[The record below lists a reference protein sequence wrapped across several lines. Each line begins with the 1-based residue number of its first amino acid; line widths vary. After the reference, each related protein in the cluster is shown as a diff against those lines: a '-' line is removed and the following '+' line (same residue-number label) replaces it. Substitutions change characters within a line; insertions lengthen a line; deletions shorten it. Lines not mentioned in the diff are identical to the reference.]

1 MLCSWWRIAH
11 GHCPQNWDNPW
22 SQLPVW
28 LKKLFCVI
36 KGYLISFLLSN
47 IIGYLRF
54 CGLDVFLSIQF
65 THYRSMFLY
74 VMIFLSFPLSGKLL
88 HDGFWIFDRLNRL
101 FSALFF
107 CFGFCN
113 LLLFSWKL
121 FYAFNLSALAILFFC
136 YSFAPSLGFL
146 FGRSC
151 FCNCF
156 LYFLKIFTSE
166 VIFFWKLLLCNCFL
180 MENFTSVNIFFQKT
194 FTFTGIFFFENF
206 ALAID
211 LLWNFLLSVI
221 IKCFYFLPLHL
232 IGALRIYLYIGIT
245 SL

>member
-1 MLCSWWRIAH
+1 MM
-11 GHCPQNWDNPW
+11 D
-22 SQLPVW
+22 
-28 LKKLFCVI
+28 FE
-36 KGYLISFLLSN
+36 YLIDWIVFFGSFL
-47 IIGYLRF
+47 
-54 CGLDVFLSIQF
+54 
-65 THYRSMFLY
+65 
-74 VMIFLSFPLSGKLL
+74 
-88 HDGFWIFDRLNRL
+88 
-101 FSALFF
+101 

-136 YSFAPSLGFL
+136 FSFAPSLGFL

-194 FTFTGIFFFENF
+194 FTFCRDFLFWKLCSCNWF
-206 ALAID
+206 ALELFAFSDFQMLLLFTFAFDWSLKD
-211 LLWNFLLSVI
+211 LPVHW
-221 IKCFYFLPLHL
+221 YHL
-232 IGALRIYLYIGIT
+232 FVPI
-245 SL
+245 